1 MVISL
6 NKALTEERRIDL
18 GRGVAIRVRPVGF
31 ARFSRLNL
39 DALLRAQA
47 ELAGRSEGEDAPS
60 PMAISALAQ
69 LHLDRDLI
77 VASLT
82 GWEGIEDE
90 TGAVAPITAET
101 WALFAEL
108 HPDLAT
114 VAIAEIRMPGLLAA
128 AEGNASAPSPDG
140 DAAGAP
146 NTAGVAP
153 ISPTTRA
160 SPAPATA
167 ATGPARKTSTARSPK
182 TA

>member
-39 DALLRAQA
+39 DALMRAQA
-47 ELAGRSEGEDAPS
+47 EIAGKGEDAAS
-60 PMAISALAQ
+60 PMAISALSQ
-69 LHLDRDLI
+69 LYLDRDLI

-146 NTAGVAP
+146 NTAEAAP

-160 SPAPATA
+160 
-167 ATGPARKTSTARSPK
+167 
-182 TA
+182 